1 MMFYLTTLN
10 LARFLTENA
19 LKLKEDEQNDEAK
32 IAIVNAWNSSDY
44 LCRNYIMN
52 GLADSLYN
60 VYISMGTAKE
70 LWESLVKNIKQ
81 RMPLILHEI
90 HAKGMQLGEGFQ
102 VACAI
107 EKLSPAW
114 KDFKNY
120 LKHKRKEMSMEDL
133 EVRLCIEEDNRG
145 FEKKATVG
153 GYSAKANVVKHG
165 QSSKT
170 KKFKNQGSKLGPR
183 GGIAKKARFEG
194 KCFNCDKTGHKAVDC
209 NKPK

>member
-1 MMFYLTTLN
+1 MMLYLTTLT
-10 LARFLTENA
+10 LARFLTEND
-19 LKLKEDEQNDEAK
+19 LNLKEDEQNDEAK
-32 IAIVNAWNSSDY
+32 IAIVNSWNSSNY

-60 VYISMGTAKE
+60 VYIGIGTTKE
-70 LWESLVKNIKQ
+70 LWESLEKKYKT
-81 RMPLILHEI
+81 EDAG
-90 HAKGMQLGEGFQ
+90 AKKFIVGRFLDYKM

-133 EVRLCIEEDNRG
+133 EVKLRIEEDNLG
-145 FEKKATVG
+145 SEKKAWVG
-153 GYSAKANVVKHG
+153 GYSAEANVVEHG

-194 KCFNCDKTGHKAVDC
+194 KCFNCDKTGHKAVD
-209 NKPK
+209 